1 MVAFAFSIALR
12 TNLFII
18 LVALT
23 IPLGD
28 FAQTTTPVPTPTGG
42 GFEESL
48 SEPRITVP
56 ASEDG
61 VWDINDS
68 LAFIPAFDTYCKWDT
83 RNIHAYDFDGLK
95 MQETVTV
102 TLREDS
108 CDYHLPFRGNITSHF
123 GERGHKYHYGIDIKL
138 RTGDPVRVAFEG
150 VVRIS
155 QYSKSY
161 GNVVVVRHNNG
172 LETLYAH
179 LSARKCKPG
188 DHVESGDIIG
198 LGGNTGRSTGSHLH
212 FESRYKGE
220 PINPETIIDWESGK
234 LLTDVLEISKEDFT
248 YLKEVRSKKYHTIRS
263 GDTLSGIARR
273 YGTSVNTLC
282 RLNGMGSNST
292 IYAGR
297 RIRVR

>member
-12 TNLFII
+12 LNLIII
-18 LVALT
+18 LFAVAL
-23 IPLGD
+23 PLSD
-28 FAQTTTPVPTPTGG
+28 YAQDTTQVGG
-42 GFEESL
+42 GFEESK
-48 SEPRITVP
+48 SEPLLPVP

-61 VWDINDS
+61 IWDINDS
-68 LAFIPAFDTYCKWDT
+68 LAFIPAFDLYCKWDT
-83 RNIHAYDFDGLK
+83 RNIHAYAFDGLK
-95 MQETVTV
+95 MDEEVNV
-102 TLREDS
+102 VLRNDS
-108 CDYHLPFRGNITSHF
+108 CDFTLPFTGNITSNF

-138 RTGDPVRVAFEG
+138 RTGDPVLVAFEG

-161 GNVVVVRHNNG
+161 GNVVVVRHHNG

-188 DHVESGDIIG
+188 DHVESGAVIG

-220 PINPETIIDWESGK
+220 PIDPNSIINWTTGE
-234 LLTDVLEISKEDFT
+234 LVTDVLHVSKSSFD
-248 YLKEVRSKKYHTIRS
+248 YLSQVRSKKYHTIRG

-273 YGTSVNTLC
+273 YGTSVSSIC
-282 RLNGMGSNST
+282 RLNGMRSTST

-297 RIRVR
+297 RLRVR